1 MADFE
6 YPVTAATA
14 PNSFPIADTGITGI
28 AATAVVPVVVRLAP
42 AMALVHTGTQTQA
55 TIAAAMLRYLRAR
68 GYAREGG
75 GGVKVAA
82 LDGQNAATLT
92 EVAAA
97 D

>member
-14 PNSFPIADTGITGI
+14 PNSFDIADTGVVGI

-42 AMALVHTGTQTQA
+42 ALVLLHTGTQTQA
-55 TIAAAMLRYLRAR
+55 TIATAMLRYLRAR
-68 GYAREGG
+68 GYGRESA
-75 GGVKVAA
+75 GGVKVAPT
-82 LDGQNAATLT
+82 DGQTAPTLT